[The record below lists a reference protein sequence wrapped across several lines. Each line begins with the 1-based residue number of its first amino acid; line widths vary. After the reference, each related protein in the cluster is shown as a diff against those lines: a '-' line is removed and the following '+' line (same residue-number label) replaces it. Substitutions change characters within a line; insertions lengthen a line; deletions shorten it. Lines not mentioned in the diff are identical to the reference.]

1 MLSVDFCVYR
11 HFQNRI
17 GGVIVSVLAS
27 SSVDRGFEPLRV
39 NTKTIKLVF
48 VASPLSTQ
56 HLGKREKTGWFGIRI
71 MCPSRAPCL
80 SADYGFS

>member
-17 GGVIVSVLAS
+17 GGVIVSGLAS
-27 SSVDRGFEPLRV
+27 SSVDRGFEPRSDQ
-39 NTKTIKLVF
+39 TKDYKIIIV
-48 VASPLSTQ
+48 VSPPSTQ